1 MSDFD
6 INNGVLVKCKSNIRL
21 VSLSDD
27 VKVIGAEAFIG
38 MTKLQTIKFSNG
50 LTKIEKRAFYNC
62 YLLREVI
69 LPPSLKTIESGA
81 FANCVCLDAKS
92 RKTIISYNP
101 MAFL

>member
-6 INNGVLVKCKSNIRL
+6 IVDGVLVKCKSNIRIA
-21 VSLSDD
+21 SLSDE

-38 MTKLQTIKFSNG
+38 LTKLNTIKFSPG
-50 LTKIEKRAFYNC
+50 LIRIEKRAFYNC

-69 LPPSLKTIESGA
+69 LPASLVTIESGA
-81 FANCVCLDAKS
+81 FSNCVCLDAKS
-92 RKTIISYNP
+92 RKAIISYNP